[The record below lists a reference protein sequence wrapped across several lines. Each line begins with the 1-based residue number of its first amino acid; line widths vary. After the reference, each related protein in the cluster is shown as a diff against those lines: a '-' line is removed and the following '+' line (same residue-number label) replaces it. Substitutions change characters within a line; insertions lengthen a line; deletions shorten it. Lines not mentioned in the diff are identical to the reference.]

1 MSHCSLRNPGKMTSS
16 GRAMQGLS
24 GDPDDPRFP
33 KEGWEPLL
41 PISLDLRAGDEAKA
55 RLELRARE
63 CWEPGWKRTRLNV
76 RV

>member
-1 MSHCSLRNPGKMTSS
+1 MT
-16 GRAMQGLS
+16 
-24 GDPDDPRFP
+24 PDSQKKAGSPFFQFP
-33 KEGWEPLL
+33 W
-41 PISLDLRAGDEAKA
+41 DLRAGDEAEA